1 MVCGVSLKRF
11 ANSVISRI
19 TFGTEYLPYAWIIR
33 PYSIIASESWSS
45 WLNSSAVNRRSF
57 RRARLTWTITC
68 PIHYPCSK
76 PYKKACKPLKTHPGP
91 GGRCCLVLTPHVP

>member
-19 TFGTEYLPYAWIIR
+19 TFGTEYLPYAWSIR

-68 PIHYPCSK
+68 PKCSRYITLAPNRAK
-76 PYKKACKPLKTHPGP
+76 ERANHLRLIQGQGKDVAWF
-91 GGRCCLVLTPHVP
+91 

>member
-19 TFGTEYLPYAWIIR
+19 TFGTEYPRYAWIIR

-45 WLNSSAVNRRSF
+45 
-57 RRARLTWTITC
+57 
-68 PIHYPCSK
+68 
-76 PYKKACKPLKTHPGP
+76 
-91 GGRCCLVLTPHVP
+91 